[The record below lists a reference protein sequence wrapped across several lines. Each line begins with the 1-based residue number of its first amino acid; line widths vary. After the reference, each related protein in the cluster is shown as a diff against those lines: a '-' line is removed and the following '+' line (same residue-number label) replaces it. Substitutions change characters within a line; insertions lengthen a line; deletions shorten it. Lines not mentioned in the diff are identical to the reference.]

1 MTATEPTRSPE
12 TTAPLDAALAQTQ
25 DVQARLNSGAQELFV
40 IKEVLKQ
47 ELPADA
53 RTGDVAQALEKHD
66 ALEEAVQECADDLED
81 VSQALAQEV
90 ARREK
95 LEKKLTETRADLADI
110 EAEMAAHQPKTSGN

>member
-1 MTATEPTRSPE
+1 MTASEPTRSPE

-47 ELPADA
+47 ELPPEA

-90 ARREK
+90 ARRER
-95 LEKKLTETRADLADI
+95 LEERLTETRADLADI
-110 EAEMAAHQPKTSGN
+110 EAEMASHQRPSSSN